1 MTDPQEIPETPS
13 ELAKRLWDTAL
24 EHLEAATKATD
35 VPISD
40 SYVRIGELALAAA
53 QFALNNQ
60 ALLAGV
66 DPENVREYLGLP
78 PGAPPLPDYMSG
90 PVGGPKVWGGK

>member
-1 MTDPQEIPETPS
+1 MTEPETPN

-53 QFALNNQ
+53 QFAITNSAVIL
-60 ALLAGV
+60 GIP
-66 DPENVREYLGLP
+66 PEQFGLP
-78 PGAPPLPDYMSG
+78 AGAPPLPDYMSG